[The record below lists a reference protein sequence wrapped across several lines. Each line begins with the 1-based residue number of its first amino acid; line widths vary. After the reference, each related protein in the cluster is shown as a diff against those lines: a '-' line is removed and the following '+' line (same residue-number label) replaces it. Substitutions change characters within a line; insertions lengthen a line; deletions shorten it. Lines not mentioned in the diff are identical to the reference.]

1 MEPTNEEMAQDFER
15 AAKKAEQ
22 AADKLQQMT
31 DSGAVILGL
40 GMRVETALREQRELA
55 QRLYD
60 IAEDV
65 RSLSS

>member
-1 MEPTNEEMAQDFER
+1 MEPTNEEMAKDFER

-40 GMRVETALREQRELA
+40 GMRVETALREQRELS